1 MPLKTGDS
9 EPQII
14 SRATIARIAKE
25 RGLSLTDDQ
34 VQVIERF
41 LRALIQYERAN
52 DVEFLKSLGIRL

>member
-1 MPLKTGDS
+1 MPFKTGDS

-14 SRATIARIAKE
+14 SRATITRIAKE

-41 LRALIQYERAN
+41 LKALIQYEGAN